1 MSEELGM
8 AAAESTDVDAAQD
21 ALDVTIAVV
30 SHQVSCDLSGESI
43 VLELDSGV
51 YYGLNEVAARVW
63 TLAQSPVT
71 LHAVV
76 RTLLDEYDVAREQ
89 CERDVLGL
97 VHELRERGLLDVRE
111 G

>member
-8 AAAESTDVDAAQD
+8 AAAETSEVGAAPDAF
-21 ALDVTIAVV
+21 DVTIVVV

-51 YYGLNEVAARVW
+51 YYGLNDVAARVW
-63 TLAQSPVT
+63 ALAQSPVT

-76 RTLLDEYDVAREQ
+76 RTLLDEYDVDRDQ

-97 VHELRERGLLDVRE
+97 VHDLRERGLLDVRE